1 MEFAELKKSLKTQ
14 NISACY
20 CCFGDDEYLLSRA
33 VALIKELAAQPL
45 EFNVSDKEF
54 PSARELIDEL
64 MQLPLMGDRRVVVAR
79 GKVDM
84 SAIEQYLKSSN
95 PSTVLV
101 TVDYIPH
108 DSWNH
113 KSAPAYPAAATT
125 VNCNRLAKTYVY
137 SFVRKQADSMGA
149 KIGDRAIDALYSRCG
164 GYMSRISQET
174 DKLSLLKSGGEI
186 TEADVVN
193 EVRADAEFVVF
204 DLTDSIIKHDA
215 ARALAI
221 VDGMAKNNDLIA
233 AFTLLYNRFKK
244 MFALAVDAGG
254 ASALGISPYMAK
266 RLKEEAAAFSKQKLK
281 SLVDLLA
288 DVDYGY
294 KTGAISQYDAL
305 YSFVTQAASRG

>member
-20 CCFGDDEYLLSRA
+20 CCFGDDEYLLTRA

-45 EFNVSDKEF
+45 EFNISDKEF
-54 PSARELIDEL
+54 ATARELTEEL
-64 MQLPLMGDRRVVVAR
+64 MQLPIMGERRVVVAR

-84 SAIEQYLKSSN
+84 AAVGEYLKNKN

-101 TVDYIPH
+101 TVDHIPH

-113 KSAPAYPAAATT
+113 KAAAPDYPEGATT
-125 VNCNRLAKTYVY
+125 VDCNRLNINLV
-137 SFVRKQADSMGA
+137 SPFVKKQAESTGA
-149 KIGDRAIDALYSRCG
+149 QIGEKAIAALYSRCG
-164 GYMSRISQET
+164 GYMSRISQEAE
-174 DKLSLLKSGGEI
+174 KLALLKSGGEI
-186 TEADVVN
+186 TENDVVN
-193 EVRADAEFVVF
+193 EVRADTEFVVF
-204 DLTDSIIKHDA
+204 ELTDSIIKRDT
-215 ARALAI
+215 ARALSI
-221 VDGMAKNNDLIA
+221 VDGMAKNNDLGA

-244 MFALAVDAGG
+244 MFAVAVDKDCG
-254 ASALGISPYMAK
+254 AALGIKPYMATK
-266 RLKEEAAAFSKQKLK
+266 LKDEASKFSKQKLK

-305 YSFVTQAASRG
+305 YSFVTQASAR